1 MSLVGRVL
9 SADASMH
16 DGEVVSHFWVAGPPF
31 FSSTLLV
38 ASGAGTEVSGAVDVT
53 CELFDV
59 DGVLVQ
65 TLSVQFPEREV
76 GIIELEPF
84 LAHLKMQAG
93 IPQGHLVVRSKT
105 GTRHFMRQQ
114 VGEHVDLV
122 KSPVPVKSREMTFI
136 PLLLGAQREHLVTL
150 LNVGDEVGQVVV
162 RLLYSTRSPEW
173 TVHLPPRGSRVISLE
188 HELLASFDDSSWQ
201 KGVVQGY
208 LRLSPRVQT
217 EVVCQ
222 MVERIPGER
231 EDAETFRS
239 MTSW

>member
-1 MSLVGRVL
+1 
-9 SADASMH
+9 MH

-38 ASGAGTEVSGAVDVT
+38 ASGAISQIAGAIGVS

-65 TLSVQFPEREV
+65 TFSVEFPEREV

-84 LAHLKMQAG
+84 LAHLKMHAG
-93 IPQGHLVVRSKT
+93 IPQGHLVVRSRA

-114 VGEHVDLV
+114 VGGHVDLL
-122 KSPVPVKSREMTFI
+122 KAPVPVKSREMAFM
-136 PLLLGAQREHLVTL
+136 PLLLGAHREHLVTL

-173 TVHLPPRGSRVISLE
+173 TVHVPPRGSRVFSLE
-188 HELLASFDDSSWQ
+188 HELLASFDDNSWQ

-222 MVERIPGER
+222 MVERIPGEQ
-231 EDAETFRS
+231 EDAEIFRS
-239 MTSW
+239 LTAC